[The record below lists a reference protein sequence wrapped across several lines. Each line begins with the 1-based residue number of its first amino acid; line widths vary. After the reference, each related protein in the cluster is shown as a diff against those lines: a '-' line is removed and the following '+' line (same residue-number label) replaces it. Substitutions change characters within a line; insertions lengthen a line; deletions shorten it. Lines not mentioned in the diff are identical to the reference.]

1 MKNFIG
7 DININEY
14 FGQDDE
20 FQENVTNCIN
30 QISKSNNNIA
40 TIKDLIKDIKNFSTD
55 NLNSEIQEYNEKFNK
70 KMNNLFMKF
79 QQLIFL
85 NILLRIKKLIN

>member
-1 MKNFIG
+1 MINYEDEKNLKKLIKLENDSLSSSLDIQENLYTQLLKFMKNFIG

-40 TIKDLIKDIKNFSTD
+40 TIKDLIK
-55 NLNSEIQEYNEKFNK
+55 E
-70 KMNNLFMKF
+70 
-79 QQLIFL
+79 
-85 NILLRIKKLIN
+85 